1 MHPRAFSVLLTLAA
15 LTPLLLTPAA
25 AVAQAPPAAAGNA
38 TKASKARELAARKAF
53 GAGDWAKALELY
65 SDLYAETLHPIYLR
79 NIARCHQRLRNPQ
92 KAIDLFQ
99 EYVAKYKPEA
109 EERTEIDGFIKE
121 MEQLRQQQAL
131 QAAPAA
137 PARPAAAT
145 AEAAAPVTTATD
157 TTTAPAGPLPAHAPV
172 PAAGNAALNLAEVHQ
187 PAPAPVYTR
196 WWFWTGVGAV
206 VAAGAVT
213 AVVLGRNDTLKQVCP
228 VGATGGCK

>member
-1 MHPRAFSVLLTLAA
+1 MYPRAFGVLLTLAT
-15 LTPLLLTPAA
+15 LTPLLLAPGA

-53 GAGDWAKALELY
+53 GAGDWARALELY

-79 NIARCHQRLRNPQ
+79 NIARCHQRLKNPQ

-121 MEQLRQQQAL
+121 MEQLRQQQAIE
-131 QAAPAA
+131 AAPAK
-137 PARPAAAT
+137 PAAVT
-145 AEAAAPVTTATD
+145 AETAPPLTAATETAAASAR
-157 TTTAPAGPLPAHAPV
+157 PLPAHAPV
-172 PAAGNAALNLAEVHQ
+172 PAAGTGALNLAEVHQ